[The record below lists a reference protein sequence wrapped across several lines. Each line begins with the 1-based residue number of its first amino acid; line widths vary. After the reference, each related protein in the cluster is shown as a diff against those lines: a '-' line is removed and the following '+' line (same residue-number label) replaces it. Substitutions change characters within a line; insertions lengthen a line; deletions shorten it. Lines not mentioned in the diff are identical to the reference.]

1 MESSYRLFNRP
12 DRFMAGW
19 HWALPSGQLKPGQ
32 VKAVTLLGRELA
44 LYRGKPLDDRSR
56 NPAGNLAENAP
67 KHLTE
72 TQVVAVDAYCP
83 HMGAHLAEGKVEG
96 CAIRCLFHNWKFDS
110 QGRCLEIPA
119 LGTPLPAPLQSLK
132 LQTWPTAE
140 RYGLIWI
147 WIGDTTPGPLPTVP
161 ELEGIECDSLL
172 GQRFEHN
179 CHPNVVLLNAID
191 AHHFNTVHHL
201 PLQIQFDCQE
211 PAPGAIQFNNL
222 TRGGDQ
228 SLLIRLIR
236 PFYRQQVT
244 YSLCYWYGTVGTV
257 TIGPDFLHFYI
268 LFALRLVEGGKTE
281 GQTVLITPKRRHR
294 LLNWGLLRLSQQVAR
309 YFAKGDT
316 RIFRT
321 IRFNFQTPIRAD
333 QSIIQFIHQT
343 ERQPVRLWKS
353 WESPEELTQESCHE
367 RELERH

>member
-1 MESSYRLFNRP
+1 MDSSYRLFNRS

-19 HWALPSGQLKPGQ
+19 HWALPSRQLKPGQ
-32 VKAVTLLGRELA
+32 VKAVQLLGRELA
-44 LYRGKPLDDRSR
+44 LYRSDHRSDH
-56 NPAGNLAENAP
+56 PGDCSGSGSENS
-67 KHLTE
+67 
-72 TQVVAVDAYCP
+72 VVNSVIAVDAYCP

-96 CAIRCLFHNWKFDS
+96 CAIRCLFHNWKFD
-110 QGRCLEIPA
+110 QGRCVEIPA
-119 LGTPLPAPLQSLK
+119 LGDPLPAPLQALS

-140 RYGLIWI
+140 RYGLIWV
-147 WIGDTTPGPLPTVP
+147 WIGGATPGPLPTIP
-161 ELEGIECDSLL
+161 ELDGVECDSLL

-201 PLQIQFDCQE
+201 PLQIQFDCRE
-211 PAPGAIQFNNL
+211 PAPGAIQFDNL

-228 SLLIRLIR
+228 SLLMRLIR

-268 LFALRLVEGGKTE
+268 LFALRLVEGGRTE
-281 GQTVLITPKRRHR
+281 GQTVLITPKRPYR
-294 LLNWGLLRLSQQVAR
+294 LLNPVLLRLSQQVAR
-309 YFAKGDT
+309 YFARGDS

-321 IRFNFQTPIRAD
+321 IRFNFKTPTRAD
-333 QSIIQFIHQT
+333 QSISQFIHQI
-343 ERQPVRLWKS
+343 ERQPTRLWQS
-353 WESPEELTQESCHE
+353 WDASEELLEEPQHE
-367 RELERH
+367 RNLERN